1 MFRENSSFIE
11 TILYDS
17 PGCKILKNGSEGAI
31 YHLANVMFTLGYMS
45 GSGFFGLVYLF
56 SLLGVGFFIQ
66 SLWGWVDACGVDIF
80 MWSLLLF
87 VFCLVQLAHIGYRLR
102 KVNFE
107 EDFTNLY
114 KAMFQPL
121 DVPLGVY
128 KEIVN
133 CCDAEVT
140 SLSREQ
146 NYAVEGKTAIDRL
159 SLLLSGRVRVTH
171 EQQFLHYIFPY
182 QFLDSPEWESLRPN
196 EEGNFQVTLTAETD
210 CYYVTWKRR
219 KLYMLLAKHHYIAR
233 LFTVMLGNDIADKLY
248 SLIDKLYCRG
258 GVRYDIR
265 LPSLYHVLAPS
276 VEAEKET
283 IAESPHHVPQ
293 SSFRPQECPFIK
305 PGPDINDLID
315 VNSSWSGIRKGHA
328 PLAPTQTP
336 EL

>member
-159 SLLLSGRVRVTH
+159 SLLLSGRSVAASARNRTVSNIYTGGGGGLVCSFVWWDVTDTNTSRIA
-171 EQQFLHYIFPY
+171 FN
-182 QFLDSPEWESLRPN
+182 S
-196 EEGNFQVTLTAETD
+196 
-210 CYYVTWKRR
+210 
-219 KLYMLLAKHHYIAR
+219 MLCCNVISFVK
-233 LFTVMLGNDIADKLY
+233 Y
-248 SLIDKLYCRG
+248 S
-258 GVRYDIR
+258 
-265 LPSLYHVLAPS
+265 S
-276 VEAEKET
+276 
-283 IAESPHHVPQ
+283 
-293 SSFRPQECPFIK
+293 
-305 PGPDINDLID
+305 
-315 VNSSWSGIRKGHA
+315 
-328 PLAPTQTP
+328 
-336 EL
+336 

>member
-17 PGCKILKNGSEGAI
+17 PGCKILKNGSEGAV

-102 KVNFE
+102 KVNFD

-114 KAMFQPL
+114 KAMFRPL
-121 DVPLGVY
+121 EVPLNVY

-140 SLSREQ
+140 SLAREQ

-159 SLLLSGRVRVTH
+159 SLLLSGRKDGSLRGVTVPGSRELQVKASLYMDGIAIFCLDPVLSAQTH
-171 EQQFLHYIFPY
+171 EFKLALEAKKFRKKNTFDHKSIRKWSARSI
-182 QFLDSPEWESLRPN
+182 L
-196 EEGNFQVTLTAETD
+196 ETM
-210 CYYVTWKRR
+210 R
-219 KLYMLLAKHHYIAR
+219 
-233 LFTVMLGNDIADKLY
+233 
-248 SLIDKLYCRG
+248 
-258 GVRYDIR
+258 
-265 LPSLYHVLAPS
+265 
-276 VEAEKET
+276 EKERWILLDGSLGRQST
-283 IAESPHHVPQ
+283 LFGRMPHHQ
-293 SSFRPQECPFIK
+293 NF
-305 PGPDINDLID
+305 
-315 VNSSWSGIRKGHA
+315 
-328 PLAPTQTP
+328 PTSTKT
-336 EL
+336 LLD

>member
-17 PGCKILKNGSEGAI
+17 PGCKILKNGSEGAV

-102 KVNFE
+102 KVNFD

-114 KAMFQPL
+114 KAMFRPL
-121 DVPLGVY
+121 EVPLNVY

-140 SLSREQ
+140 SLAREQ

-196 EEGNFQVTLTAETD
+196 EEGNFQ
-210 CYYVTWKRR
+210 
-219 KLYMLLAKHHYIAR
+219 
-233 LFTVMLGNDIADKLY
+233 
-248 SLIDKLYCRG
+248 
-258 GVRYDIR
+258 
-265 LPSLYHVLAPS
+265 
-276 VEAEKET
+276 
-283 IAESPHHVPQ
+283 
-293 SSFRPQECPFIK
+293 
-305 PGPDINDLID
+305 
-315 VNSSWSGIRKGHA
+315 
-328 PLAPTQTP
+328 
-336 EL
+336 